1 MNKLKIKIRKETI
14 VINGQ
19 KMDLFQVMNTLVFQD
34 ILDDICNEQSKA
46 FHSCYLRTGKVVL
59 CTDDTSYLLK
69 NNMRF
74 LLMACVKWINEG
86 KVCRDNTYRE
96 GWIKE
101 IMNFMLTSG
110 MYRWVLKTQKA
121 YYSFIHKYVNLFG
134 EEIPE
139 AQTLYRANNLSET
152 GKNLG
157 CFWGDYEMA
166 VEYQEHYGSMCFQ
179 MHLPKGTKVVS
190 ICDKRGWHYLV
201 DMIHTLGE
209 YGDRSNISCIVNN
222 QLHRVA

>member
-1 MNKLKIKIRKETI
+1 MKNLQFTIRKESI
-14 VINGQ
+14 IINGQ

-34 ILDDICNEQSKA
+34 IWDNICYEQSKA

-59 CTDDTSYLLK
+59 CTDNTSYLLK
-69 NNMRF
+69 NNMKF

-101 IMNFMLTSG
+101 IMNFMFTTG
-110 MYRWVLKTQKA
+110 MYRWVLKTQKS
-121 YYSFIHKYVNLFG
+121 YYSFIHKYVVLFG
-134 EEIPE
+134 EEVPE
-139 AQTLYRANNLSET
+139 PQTLYRANHILET

-157 CFWGDYEMA
+157 CFWGDYKMA
-166 VEYQEHYGSMCFQ
+166 VEYQVRYGSMCFQ

>member
-1 MNKLKIKIRKETI
+1 MKKIEIKIRKETI

-19 KMDLFQVMNTLVFQD
+19 KMDLFQVMNTLVFQEIWNNIND
-34 ILDDICNEQSKA
+34 EQDKA
-46 FHSCYLRTGKVVL
+46 IHSYYLQTGKL
-59 CTDDTSYLLK
+59 LLFRDDTSYLFK
-69 NNMRF
+69 NNMKF

-96 GWIKE
+96 RWIKE
-101 IMNFMLTSG
+101 IMNFMFTTG
-110 MYRWVLKTQKA
+110 MYRWVLKTQKS
-121 YYSFIHKYVNLFG
+121 YYSFIHKYVVLFG

-139 AQTLYRANNLSET
+139 PQTLYRANNLLET

-209 YGDRSNISCIVNN
+209 YGNRSNISCIVNN
-222 QLHRVA
+222 KLHRVA